1 MVDGTV
7 DNDVC
12 LEILVCFFALEIGQ
26 YIHLSMYVKKNFL
39 PSVTSHIGHWLTTVD
54 DGHNA

>member
-1 MVDGTV
+1 MVDATV
-7 DNDVC
+7 DISVC
-12 LEILVCFFALEIGQ
+12 LETLVCFFALEIGQ
-26 YIHLSMYVKKNFL
+26 YIYLSICKEKFF